1 MPVNSD
7 GLLHEFAFRD
17 NAEGEFFFRKEHP
30 VGFIKQSQ
38 LHLFFTRG
46 HWFEIHDNPVL
57 LHRVI
62 PVQESFFSIGDFD
75 FTEIT
80 RLFRF
85 FVAEFA
91 GEKAGEFKG
100 TSLCGKSLLNR
111 MENRGAPFRR
121 IGPDIDIVE
130 RGISSAAF
138 SDIERDM
145 AFDRIGIILR
155 DEFAFDLLP
164 VAGAGDISEIASAEP
179 LAGSRIAPFDAE
191 RRAAS

>member
-1 MPVNSD
+1 
-7 GLLHEFAFRD
+7 
-17 NAEGEFFFRKEHP
+17 
-30 VGFIKQSQ
+30 
-38 LHLFFTRG
+38 
-46 HWFEIHDNPVL
+46 
-57 LHRVI
+57 
-62 PVQESFFSIGDFD
+62 
-75 FTEIT
+75 
-80 RLFRF
+80 
-85 FVAEFA
+85 
-91 GEKAGEFKG
+91 
-100 TSLCGKSLLNR
+100 

-145 AFDRIGIILR
+145 AFDRIGIIFR

-179 LAGSRIAPFDAE
+179 LAGSRVAPFDAE